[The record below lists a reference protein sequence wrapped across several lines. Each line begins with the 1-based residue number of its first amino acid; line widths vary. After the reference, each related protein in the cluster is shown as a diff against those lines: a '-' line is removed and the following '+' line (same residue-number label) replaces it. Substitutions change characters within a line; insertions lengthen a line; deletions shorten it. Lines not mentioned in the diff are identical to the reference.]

1 MMNDHDYWVEEEEI
15 TLNSFY
21 LLSIFESIQRASG
34 VSGLGFF
41 IDREVSETGPTSFH
55 FSSLLDSLLWNVGFI
70 HALWY
75 FEIERAIPFP
85 GWKTSQRNPP
95 GRHESH
101 LIAYSSVL
109 STEVALVKAHW
120 SPWLL
125 SYSGTAD
132 TIRGVWVVKE
142 TGLKIAF
149 YIKK

>member
-1 MMNDHDYWVEEEEI
+1 MSDHDDWVDEEEI
-15 TLNSFY
+15 TLDSFY
-21 LLSIFESIQRASG
+21 LLSICESIQRASR

-41 IDREVSETGPTSFH
+41 IERDISEMEPTSFH
-55 FSSLLDSLLWNVGFI
+55 FSSLLGSLLWNVGFI

-95 GRHESH
+95 GRHWSH
-101 LIAYSSVL
+101 LIADSFIIN
-109 STEVALVKAHW
+109 TEDALAKTYW

-149 YIKK
+149 S